1 MEPARHC
8 FCVIWDKPLLLT
20 RLIEDCG
27 FPAVH
32 ITPSLLAA
40 PFFRG
45 KYGTIIIPSGFAD
58 PRYSRVLPALR
69 ACNRRITDFIS
80 RGGVLLAFGGGTE
93 KTDAYDW
100 LPFPVTYHYG
110 FCETQVFVA
119 SEETCCII
127 GQRQKKEETIA
138 IDGYLESTGGHDL
151 IRNRK
156 GSVMTRFEYGLGYIF
171 ITTIHEYP
179 SPVFI
184 HDLGTRTSAELLL

>member
-1 MEPARHC
+1 MEPAKHC

-58 PRYSRVLPALR
+58 PQYSRVLPALR
-69 ACNRRITDFIS
+69 ACSRRIEDFIA
-80 RGGVLLAFGGGTE
+80 RGGVLLAFGGGAE

-100 LPFPVTYHYG
+100 LPFPVSYHYG

-119 SEETCCII
+119 SEACCPIVVM
-127 GQRQKKEETIA
+127 QKKEQEIA
-138 IDGYLESTGGHDL
+138 IDGYLKSTGGHDL
-151 IRNRK
+151 TWTRS
-156 GSVMTRFEYGLGYIF
+156 GSVMTQFEYGLGNII

-179 SPVFI
+179 SPAFI
-184 HDLGTRTSAELLL
+184 HDLATRTSAELLL